1 MNTDLKILNTS
12 ILDSNADVIVMSANP
27 SLLAGSGVSGVIHKA
42 AGAELEKHVKPLGTN
57 CLKGQAI
64 VSPAFALNAKYIIH
78 AVCPR
83 YYGGERGE
91 AKRLRKTYQSVLS
104 ICDELPDVS
113 SIAFVAMGAGV
124 YKWPSYKAAK
134 IAISELVK
142 SKVKE
147 TLICPSGY
155 NDKRRIQK
163 PTSKL

>member
-1 MNTDLKILNTS
+1 MKTDLKILDTS

-27 SLLAGSGVSGVIHKA
+27 SLIAGSGVSGVIHKA
-42 AGAELEKHVKPLGTN
+42 AGAELEKHVKPLGPIAE
-57 CLKGQAI
+57 GQAI

-113 SIAFVAMGAGV
+113 SIAFVAM
-124 YKWPSYKAAK
+124 
-134 IAISELVK
+134 
-142 SKVKE
+142 
-147 TLICPSGY
+147 
-155 NDKRRIQK
+155 
-163 PTSKL
+163 